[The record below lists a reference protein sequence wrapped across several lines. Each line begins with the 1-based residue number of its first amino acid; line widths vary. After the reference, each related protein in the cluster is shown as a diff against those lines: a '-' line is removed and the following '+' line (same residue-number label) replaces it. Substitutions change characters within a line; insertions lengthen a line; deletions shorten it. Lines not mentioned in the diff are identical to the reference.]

1 MTLEELEREYS
12 PLREQASAVRSY
24 LDAPKKKL
32 ELDSTEAQI
41 SAPDFWSQPE
51 RSQKVM
57 QERKRLEEAI
67 ENSARVTSLTE
78 DLDTLFELAR
88 EGEAVQ
94 PDIERDIK
102 TYAEVLE
109 GLETQ
114 MLLSGENDRLPAIM
128 TIHPGAG
135 GTESQDWAEML
146 MRMYLRWTERHGF
159 GTVITD
165 RLEGEGAGIKS
176 VTFEVNGVNAYGLLQ
191 SEIGVH
197 RLVRIS
203 PFDANA
209 RRHTSFASV
218 FVYPQIDDEIKID
231 IKEGDLRI
239 DTFRAGGAGGQH
251 VNMTDSAVRITHF
264 PTGIVVQCQNE
275 RSQHKNRDSAMKQLR
290 AKMYEFELEKKRE
303 ESRKTEASKLEINFG
318 SQIRSYV
325 LAPYRMIKDHRT
337 KLSIGDVD
345 RVLDGAMDPLMHSW
359 LVWRKTGKTAKD
371 TGDELP

>member
-1 MTLEELEREYS
+1 
-12 PLREQASAVRSY
+12 
-24 LDAPKKKL
+24 
-32 ELDSTEAQI
+32 
-41 SAPDFWSQPE
+41 
-51 RSQKVM
+51 M
-57 QERKRLEEAI
+57 QERKRLEEALGNDQRI
-67 ENSARVTSLTE
+67 ATLAS

-88 EGEAVQ
+88 EGEDVNG
-94 PDIERDIK
+94 DIERELK
-102 TYAEVLE
+102 SFSAVVEKV
-109 GLETQ
+109 ETA
-114 MLLSGENDRLPAIM
+114 MLLSGENDARSAIV

-146 MRMYLRWTERHGF
+146 LRMYLRWAERLGL

-176 VTFEVNGVNAYGLLQ
+176 VTFEVNGENAYGLLL

-218 FVYPQIDDEIKID
+218 FVYPQVDDEIKID
-231 IKEGDLRI
+231 IKQDDLRI
-239 DTFRAGGAGGQH
+239 DTFRSSGAGGQH

-290 AKMYEFELEKKRE
+290 SRLYEFELEKKRE
-303 ESRKTEASKLEINFG
+303 EARKTEASKLDINFG

-325 LAPYRMIKDHRT
+325 LAPYRLIKDHRT
-337 KLSIGDVD
+337 KLSVGDVD
-345 RVLDGAMDPLMHSW
+345 RVLDGDLDALIHAY
-359 LVWRKTGKTAKD
+359 LVFRKTGKTAGDAKD
-371 TGDELP
+371 DLPE